1 MIDEDKSPSG
11 VSLAAVSSNN
21 SNKMTPK
28 RLSPNEFEQGR
39 SRKMIELND
48 DFNSYQE
55 NQEDRRIWSESKA
68 AGFTRDA
75 PSSLS

>member
-1 MIDEDKSPSG
+1 MMDEDKSPSG

-28 RLSPNEFEQGR
+28 KLSPNDFEQGR
-39 SRKMIELND
+39 SHKMIELND

-55 NQEDRRIWSESKA
+55 N
-68 AGFTRDA
+68 
-75 PSSLS
+75 